1 MFDELANNYDYNIH
15 THFLLNGNTIR
26 ADYTQRCIN
35 AVEDIA
41 TAKYVFIDE
50 GSNALSAMPLRPETK
65 IIQLWHGCGAFKSS
79 VSLQPIWFSAKA
91 EKNSCAIR
99 STKTIRLSPSARPR
113 LHGLI
118 MRLWISTK
126 KRCCSGNRLKQN
138 RYFYDNEFLDSARR
152 HLYEVVP
159 QAKGKRSFCMLRHS
173 AAELQRQ
180 RRRTCSMSKCFM
192 RHSATSM
199 FFFSNTIRM

>member
-65 IIQLWHGCGAFKSS
+65 IIQLWHGCGAFKKFGFSTADLIFGESRKEQLRHPFNKNYSLVTVSS
-79 VSLQPIWFSAKA
+79 PEVAWAYYEAMNIDEKAVLFRQPAQA
-91 EKNSCAIR
+91 EQIFFMTTNF
-99 STKTIRLSPSARPR
+99 
-113 LHGLI
+113 LI
-118 MRLWISTK
+118 PPADTFMRL
-126 KRCCSGNRLKQN
+126 C
-138 RYFYDNEFLDSARR
+138 RR
-152 HLYEVVP
+152 RR
-159 QAKGKRSFCMLRHS
+159 AKGHFVCSDIP
-173 AAELQRQ
+173 RQ
-180 RRRTCSMSKCFM
+180 SCKGKGAGHAQCQ
-192 RHSATSM
+192 
-199 FFFSNTIRM
+199 NVL